1 MKLLESKYID
11 SQKLVEELNNTAF
24 KYVDVKDINEEHLDH
39 AADAYRYALD
49 RKYGI
54 YAGIDRGEHPDETAV
69 RLEIPKP
76 LLDLDIEKN
85 IDRVLS
91 RSELIE
97 QMNKLAIKDEQERY
111 IRELLNRLHKVKEV
125 RDYIDNKIQKSME
138 YDWGRS
144 SDRRDQMFTET
155 VIELQLIVEKL
166 DKILY
171 GKKEFLTEL
180 ENNVL
185 NGSGETPKGLM
196 QEFKK

>member
-1 MKLLESKYID
+1 MKLLANKYTD
-11 SQKLVEELNNTAF
+11 SQKLIEELNNTAF

-54 YAGIDRGEHPDETAV
+54 YAGIDRGENPDETAV

-97 QMNKLAIKDEQERY
+97 QMNELVLKDEQERY
-111 IRELLNRLHKVKEV
+111 VRVLMNRLNTIIK
-125 RDYIDNKIQKSME
+125 Y
-138 YDWGRS
+138 
-144 SDRRDQMFTET
+144 TEKFVNDSET
-155 VIELQLIVEKL
+155 GGIHPGLIIAIAKGDLHTIYNYEKYL
-166 DKILY
+166 D
-171 GKKEFLTEL
+171 E
-180 ENNVL
+180 
-185 NGSGETPKGLM
+185 ETFNIIKGY
-196 QEFKK
+196 ESKGDE

>member
-11 SQKLVEELNNTAF
+11 SQKLIEELNNTAF
-24 KYVDVKDINEEHLDH
+24 KYVDVKDINEEHLNH

-54 YAGIDRGEHPDETAV
+54 YAGIDRGENPDETAV
-69 RLEIPKP
+69 RLKIPKP

-111 IRELLNRLHKVKEV
+111 IRVLLNRLNTIIK
-125 RDYIDNKIQKSME
+125 YME
-138 YDWGRS
+138 EFEHD
-144 SDRRDQMFTET
+144 TET
-155 VIELQLIVEKL
+155 GGILPGLVIAIAKGQNIYEFEKYVSELKRLKV
-166 DKILY
+166 
-171 GKKEFLTEL
+171 
-180 ENNVL
+180 
-185 NGSGETPKGLM
+185 
-196 QEFKK
+196 